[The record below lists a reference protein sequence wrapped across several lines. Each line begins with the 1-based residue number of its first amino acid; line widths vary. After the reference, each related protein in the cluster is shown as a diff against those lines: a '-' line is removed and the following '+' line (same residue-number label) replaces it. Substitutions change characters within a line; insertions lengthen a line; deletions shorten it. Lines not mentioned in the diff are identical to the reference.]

1 MTARDGGCAHPGC
14 DRPPSWCE
22 IHHLLPWEHG
32 GPTALGNLL
41 MLCKAHHRQIHS
53 TDWVVRLR
61 DGIPEFI
68 PPAWIDPEQRPRSRP
83 RSWDATPA
91 HEARRIAEFA

>member
-1 MTARDGGCAHPGC
+1 
-14 DRPPSWCE
+14 
-22 IHHLLPWEHG
+22 
-32 GPTALGNLL
+32 

-83 RSWDATPA
+83 GTWDLTRA
-91 HEARRIAEFA
+91 HQGPRIAEFA